1 MPVRVTCKRC
11 RWQGEPDSDVQD
23 AVLAAHRALQ
33 HLDLRQRQLSA
44 SERILVLAPGQ
55 DQRLLAWWLATGVPL
70 LVAFLIGL
78 AALLDALGR
87 DDGVYTILDRRV
99 VLVTVLPATWSPFV
113 LFVVLG
119 VTLRRTLAQ
128 RAGDLSR
135 ALWAR
140 PSARGGE
147 GLSCRCCGAPLEAR
161 ASSKVVRC
169 VHCASDNVLPREASL
184 DAMAAELRAFA
195 DQQTAVAES
204 AFARRRPLKR
214 QILTALVAPLAL
226 LAVAIPA
233 AVLAHHVLERRR
245 GAVNEEVRYVRIAP
259 LAGDRSACIGYRD
272 TTSDGERVVTRGD
285 LAPCNA
291 CRVVAGGSDPA
302 RGTVDEAMLS
312 PVRAAD
318 LVGRSV
324 TVDGDYDHRT
334 WRVEQ
339 AFADG
344 FARNRL
350 VVHAAT
356 APQGAAFFLQASV
369 PDRVIAPEQACLIE
383 APAPSRSPSS
393 EGL

>member
-1 MPVRVTCKRC
+1 MRVTCKRC
-11 RWQGEPDSDVQD
+11 NWQGEPDGDVRE

-33 HLDLRQRQLSA
+33 HLDLGQRQLSA

-55 DQRLLAWWLATGVPL
+55 GGRVLAWWLATGVPV

-78 AALLDALGR
+78 AALLDALGQ
-87 DDGVYTILDRRV
+87 DDGVYAILDRRV
-99 VLVTVLPATWSPFV
+99 VLYTVLPAAWAPFV

-119 VTLRRTLAQ
+119 VALRRTLAL
-128 RAGDLSR
+128 RAAELSR

-140 PSARGGE
+140 PSARGEE

-169 VHCASDNVLPREASL
+169 EHCASDNVLPRQASL
-184 DAMAAELRAFA
+184 DAMATELRSFA
-195 DQQTAVAES
+195 DQETAVAES
-204 AFARRRPLKR
+204 ALARRKPLTK

-233 AVLAHHVLERRR
+233 AVLAHRVLSGRR
-245 GAVNEEVRYVRIAP
+245 APVNEEVRYVRIAP
-259 LAGDRSACIGYRD
+259 LAGDRTACIGYRA
-272 TTSDGERVVTRGD
+272 TSSDGQRVVTRGD

-291 CRVVAGGSDPA
+291 CRIVAVDADPA

-318 LVGRSV
+318 LVSLRV
-324 TVDGDYDHRT
+324 TVDHDYDRRT

-350 VVHAAT
+350 VVHDVT
-356 APQGAAFFLQASV
+356 EPERAAFSLRASV

-383 APAPSRSPSS
+383 ARPPSRSPSS